1 MNNQN
6 NETSYKVLILGN
18 QGTGKTAIAN
28 AVSLVEK
35 FSQDIFYEQWKN
47 GAPPPKRGYK
57 PTVCDT
63 YIDQVIVD
71 KRRYQVELTDTAG
84 LDEYSFFPGEYGDL
98 SLSDY
103 NAFIIVYAIN
113 NGDSLEVAE
122 KIKCEFLAAKYSK
135 RCFRQA

>member
-1 MNNQN
+1 M
-6 NETSYKVLILGN
+6 
-18 QGTGKTAIAN
+18 
-28 AVSLVEK
+28 
-35 FSQDIFYEQWKN
+35 
-47 GAPPPKRGYK
+47 
-57 PTVCDT
+57 CDT

>member
-1 MNNQN
+1 M
-6 NETSYKVLILGN
+6 
-18 QGTGKTAIAN
+18 
-28 AVSLVEK
+28 
-35 FSQDIFYEQWKN
+35 
-47 GAPPPKRGYK
+47 
-57 PTVCDT
+57 CDT

-122 KIKCEFLAAKYSK
+122 KIKCEFFNGKV
-135 RCFRQA
+135 FETVF